1 MERPDAIRENRELQW
16 TGIPSEEQL
25 LGSPLLAAT
34 RPPAVSFELP
44 TPHDWS
50 VADDVAPPRQAPN
63 AIPRWRPQARD
74 LIALAAVAVAVWFAV
89 RGDDGIPFR
98 SVEAATPTS
107 AEGVTARVASDR
119 QELSSLPREASTAAA
134 GGTAAGHGHGAKDNP
149 GSPGSRAGRDEDD
162 PPPSGGG
169 DLQDP
174 LLQANVPGVGS
185 VTVEEPTVRD
195 TGLPLPDAPDL
206 PETEVTV
213 PGTVTASLP

>member
-1 MERPDAIRENRELQW
+1 MERPYAIRENRELHW
-16 TGIPSEEQL
+16 TGRPSEEQL

-34 RPPAVSFELP
+34 RPPAVSFEP
-44 TPHDWS
+44 PPPHDWS
-50 VADDVAPPRQAPN
+50 VADDVAPPREPPN
-63 AIPRWRPQARD
+63 ATPRWRPQGRD
-74 LIALAAVAVAVWFAV
+74 LIALAAVAAAVWFAA

-107 AEGVTARVASDR
+107 AAGVTARVTSDR
-119 QELSSLPREASTAAA
+119 QELSSLPRAASTAAA
-134 GGTAAGHGHGAKDNP
+134 SGAAAGHGHGAKDNP

-162 PPPSGGG
+162 PPTGGG

-174 LLQANVPGVGS
+174 LLQATVPGVGS
-185 VTVEEPTVRD
+185 VAVEESTVPD

-206 PETEVTV
+206 PETDVTV